1 VAELRVGLIGLGA
14 IATRTAE
21 LIKADPASG
30 IRLIGALVRDTR
42 SQRAVDV
49 PVVDSL
55 AALLD
60 LRPDVV
66 AEAAGHEALRQYGP
80 ACLRA
85 GVPLVFLSVGAL
97 SDPAFE
103 RDLGDAAR
111 AGGVQAIVASGGV
124 GGLDIIAS
132 LAEDRVETVVHTIV
146 KPPHALGIETEIYC
160 ELYRGPAR
168 GAALKFPQNANVAA
182 AIAMAGIG
190 LDRTTVVIAADPA
203 ATTNRHEIEARGV
216 CGRVAISIDN
226 QPTPANPRTGAVV
239 GASLKHALER
249 FARPIAIG

>member
-30 IRLIGALVRDTR
+30 IRLIGALVRDTGSR
-42 SQRAVDV
+42 RTIDV

-55 AALLD
+55 AALLE

-66 AEAAGHEALRQYGP
+66 AEAAGHEALRSYGP

-97 SDPAFE
+97 SNEAFE
-103 RDLGDAAR
+103 RELGEAAQ

-132 LAEDRVETVVHTIV
+132 LAEDRVDTVVHTIV
-146 KPPHALGIETEIYC
+146 KPPRALGIETDTYC

-226 QPTPANPRTGAVV
+226 QPTLANPRTGAVV